1 MTFVRTLYSPV
12 LNNRRGVL
20 INGGGGGQT
29 GDLNIN
35 KRGGRSEKCSRSKK
49 CSTITLNKIRKANQ
63 SNFTIRQSRNIQ
75 IYVFETSLIQL

>member
-35 KRGGRSEKCSRSKK
+35 KRGGE
-49 CSTITLNKIRKANQ
+49 
-63 SNFTIRQSRNIQ
+63 
-75 IYVFETSLIQL
+75 V